1 MRLPETDEEMWH
13 LGRLGIIIM
22 IVGTII
28 RCIYDALKDS
38 CQLQRYFV
46 YLDIIKKIKVMYSL
60 NCSYFDKEYDS
71 VNELVND
78 VISSGMDPNYEI
90 TYNGVGTG
98 EECVDFIVEQLI
110 IKNKGYVRE
119 NKKAFSRLWI

>member
-1 MRLPETDEEMWH
+1 MRLPETDEEMWRM
-13 LGRLGIIIM
+13 GYWGIAIM
-22 IVGTII
+22 TVGTII

-46 YLDIIKKIKVMYSL
+46 YLDIIKKIEVMYSL

-98 EECVDFIVEQLI
+98 EECVDFIVE
-110 IKNKGYVRE
+110 
-119 NKKAFSRLWI
+119 